1 MRGTARVVVVVVSGM
16 RDDALDSVPAL
27 RSLLGSPE
35 FERDATRLR
44 LRAPPP
50 SNSVPAWLAVLTGA
64 TSELTGVWADRRLP
78 ETPFDSVV
86 RQARLHGLSSFA
98 TGSPWFT
105 ELYHSELM
113 HEGRFFAE
121 GAVPPPYGA
130 VEQHQLFQPS
140 QPQPPLAAAVR
151 GPAAHRPPSAARV
164 QPECSP
170 MRSARCAQPDAP
182 ARLHSLL
189 SRCPTRTLSRALT
202 LSRSP
207 GPAPTL
213 SLASLEVPRV
223 HLSKGIQCGERRHAQ
238 LGAGALQ
245 PYMRQRLQLGNPICG
260 RGCSAATLHAAEVAA
275 RQPHMWQRLQR
286 CNPIYGSV
294 QAQCG
299 AWGCRAAASAA

>member
-1 MRGTARVVVVVVSGM
+1 MNGRVRRPAALPAYYHRPTAPTAPPPYRPTTTALLPAYYHRPTTAPPPYYHRPTTALPAPTTARPP
-16 RDDALDSVPAL
+16 PAL
-27 RSLLGSPE
+27 R
-35 FERDATRLR
+35 
-44 LRAPPP
+44 PP
-50 SNSVPAWLAVLTGA
+50 A
-64 TSELTGVWADRRLP
+64 
-78 ETPFDSVV
+78 
-86 RQARLHGLSSFA
+86 
-98 TGSPWFT
+98 
-105 ELYHSELM
+105 
-113 HEGRFFAE
+113 
-121 GAVPPPYGA
+121 
-130 VEQHQLFQPS
+130 
-140 QPQPPLAAAVR
+140 
-151 GPAAHRPPSAARV
+151 PAAHRPPSAARV